1 MGLFRKKKISFI
13 ENAGGVIITKSIYQ
27 GTSKLKWFF
36 KEKSVNSS
44 DNGWRAIG
52 DNDTQEYLDNP
63 ENSMVVDFNTL
74 ANIEPAVLFV
84 YDMPIGTDLE
94 FCRDHTGKYFIDAN
108 TGNRIKS
115 NWQFSVY
122 RTDKIHLG
130 NKGRTSILSIESS
143 ASLVASFSVS
153 RRTAWPRV
161 LRHFA
166 PYAEYDMNK

>member
-1 MGLFRKKKISFI
+1 MGLFRKKKISFM

-74 ANIEPAVLFV
+74 ANIEPAVLLV
-84 YDMPIGTDLE
+84 YDMPVGTDLE

-108 TGNRIKS
+108 TGNRIK
-115 NWQFSVY
+115 
-122 RTDKIHLG
+122 G
-130 NKGRTSILSIESS
+130 N
-143 ASLVASFSVS
+143 
-153 RRTAWPRV
+153 
-161 LRHFA
+161 
-166 PYAEYDMNK
+166 

>member
-36 KEKSVNSS
+36 REKSVNPS

-74 ANIEPAVLFV
+74 ANIE
-84 YDMPIGTDLE
+84 
-94 FCRDHTGKYFIDAN
+94 
-108 TGNRIKS
+108 
-115 NWQFSVY
+115 Q
-122 RTDKIHLG
+122 
-130 NKGRTSILSIESS
+130 S
-143 ASLVASFSVS
+143 A
-153 RRTAWPRV
+153 
-161 LRHFA
+161 
-166 PYAEYDMNK
+166 MNQ

>member
-52 DNDTQEYLDNP
+52 DDDTQEYLDNP

-74 ANIEPAVLFV
+74 ANIEPAVLLV
-84 YDMPIGTDLE
+84 YDMPVGTDLE
-94 FCRDHTGKYFIDAN
+94 FCRDDTGKYFVDAN

-115 NWQFSVY
+115 N
-122 RTDKIHLG
+122 
-130 NKGRTSILSIESS
+130 
-143 ASLVASFSVS
+143 
-153 RRTAWPRV
+153 
-161 LRHFA
+161 
-166 PYAEYDMNK
+166 

>member
-13 ENAGGVIITKSIYQ
+13 ENAGGVVITKSIYQ

-63 ENSMVVDFNTL
+63 ENSMVVDFSTL

-84 YDMPIGTDLE
+84 YDMPVGTDLE
-94 FCRDHTGKYFIDAN
+94 FCRDHTGKYFVDVN

-115 NWQFSVY
+115 N
-122 RTDKIHLG
+122 
-130 NKGRTSILSIESS
+130 
-143 ASLVASFSVS
+143 
-153 RRTAWPRV
+153 
-161 LRHFA
+161 
-166 PYAEYDMNK
+166 